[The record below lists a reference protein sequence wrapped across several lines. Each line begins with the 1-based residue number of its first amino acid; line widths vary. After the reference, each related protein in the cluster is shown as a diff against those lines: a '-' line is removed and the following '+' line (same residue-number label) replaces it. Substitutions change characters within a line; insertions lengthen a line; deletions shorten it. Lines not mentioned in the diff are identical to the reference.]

1 MSERKQH
8 TSACMHEN
16 MGQRYGDE
24 FHHKHDKRH
33 LKYRL
38 HWRSHPVT
46 NLHKQEQPEIIKFQP
61 DLLRTF
67 KIKKTCKRLANT
79 SIH

>member
-16 MGQRYGDE
+16 MGHRYGDE
-24 FHHKHDKRH
+24 LHHKHDKRH
-33 LKYRL
+33 LKFRH
-38 HWRSHPVT
+38 HWRSHPAK
-46 NLHKQEQPEIIKFQP
+46 LRKQDQAEIIYSQP
-61 DLLRTF
+61 DLFRTF
-67 KIKKTCKRLANT
+67 KIKKMCKPLANT

>member
-16 MGQRYGDE
+16 MGHRYGDE

-33 LKYRL
+33 LKFRL

-46 NLHKQEQPEIIKFQP
+46 NLRKQEHPEIIKSQP
-61 DLLRTF
+61 DLFRAF
-67 KIKKTCKRLANT
+67 KIKKMCKRLANT